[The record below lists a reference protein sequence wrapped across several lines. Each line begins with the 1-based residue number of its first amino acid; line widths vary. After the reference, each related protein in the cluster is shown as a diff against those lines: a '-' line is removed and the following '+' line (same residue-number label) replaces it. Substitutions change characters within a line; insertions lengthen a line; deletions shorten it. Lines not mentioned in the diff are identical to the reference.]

1 MGRPDQGNKAQTP
14 VGYSRGTRSLLA
26 ARLRQ
31 SQGFTL
37 TLLWGLGEY
46 VGVPVP
52 APLVSAG

>member
-14 VGYSRGTRSLLA
+14 IGYYHGTGV

-31 SQGFTL
+31 SRGFIL
-37 TLLWGLGEY
+37 RLLWGLGEY
-46 VGVPVP
+46 VCVPVP